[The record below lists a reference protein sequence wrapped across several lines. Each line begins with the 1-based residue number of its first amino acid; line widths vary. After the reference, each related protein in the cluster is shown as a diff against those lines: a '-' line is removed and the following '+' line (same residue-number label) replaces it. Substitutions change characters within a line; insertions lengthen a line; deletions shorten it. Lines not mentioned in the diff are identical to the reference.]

1 MKSVF
6 KHTYFVIISVGKQK
20 DQKQEFA
27 ECQLLTYAQI
37 HAKMSLSFVT
47 VIECLHTIN
56 LYLQF

>member
-20 DQKQEFA
+20 DQKEEFA

-37 HAKMSLSFVT
+37 HAKYV
-47 VIECLHTIN
+47 CLNTDFIILDLKKN
-56 LYLQF
+56 D